1 MTVQSF
7 SNAVHPLWRSYDQK
21 VAHVFRAEED
31 DREPRSPLIVPWRPV
46 DRVRCYPPLDK
57 NGNDKNG
64 ERLVIPRC
72 PPRTRH
78 VARLRCGAWSLAM
91 GIMLQQQARTDSL
104 RDEKPTCSSE
114 TDFRPRER
122 DVQSN
127 SRGRPER
134 EVCTA

>member
-1 MTVQSF
+1 VE
-7 SNAVHPLWRSYDQK
+7 AGR
-21 VAHVFRAEED
+21 
-31 DREPRSPLIVPWRPV
+31 PRSLLSPPGQERKRQEWRKTV
-46 DRVRCYPPLDK
+46 
-57 NGNDKNG
+57 
-64 ERLVIPRC
+64 VIPRC

-104 RDEKPTCSSE
+104 RDEKPTYSSE

-134 EVCTA
+134 EVCTDWT